1 MKKLVIILCFFLSTL
16 AVAQTHSVES
26 IRDKKYR
33 LAINR
38 AEQYLDSL
46 MKKQN
51 IPGLSVSVG
60 SAGKVL
66 WAQGFGYA
74 DLENRTPVSI
84 RSRFRM
90 GSVSK
95 SITSV
100 AIGKLVQE
108 SKLDPDKSVSFYVPW
123 FPAKRFEFSSRQ
135 LATHTA
141 GVRHYSAGDPLSCPK
156 KYGSIR
162 ESLAIFSGD
171 SLLFAPGTSFNY
183 STYGY
188 NVLAAVIE
196 KASGYDYL
204 SYMHK
209 QVFLPLGMA
218 GTCADYSDSI
228 VPNRVRFYER
238 SKTGIVNAALV
249 DNSYKWAGGGLLSTP
264 VDLVKM
270 GLGLIEFTA
279 LEKQT
284 VSMLFTPQKLSDAT
298 NTNYAFGWRTGQ
310 DKNGKRILHHGGL
323 IDGGRTFL
331 MLYPDDD
338 LVIAIAAN
346 MSGANINVPDAETIA
361 NFFLK

>member
-1 MKKLVIILCFFLSTL
+1 MKKLSIIFFFLQTFAL
-16 AVAQTHSVES
+16 AQPHSEES
-26 IRDKKYR
+26 IRNKKYR
-33 LAINR
+33 LAIKL
-38 AEQYLDSL
+38 AERYLDSL

-51 IPGLSVSVG
+51 ISGLSVSVG
-60 SAGKVL
+60 SAGKIL
-66 WAQGFGYA
+66 WAEGFGYA
-74 DLENRTPVSI
+74 DLENRVPVTI

-100 AIGKLVQE
+100 AIGKLIQE
-108 SKLDPDKSVSFYVPW
+108 RKLDPDKSVSFYVPS
-123 FPAKRFEFSSRQ
+123 FPAKRFEFTSRQ

-141 GVRHYSAGDPLSCPK
+141 GIRHYGAGDPLACPK
-156 KYGSIR
+156 KYGSVR
-162 ESLAIFSGD
+162 ESLAIFSED

-188 NVLAAVIE
+188 NLLAAVIE
-196 KASGYDYL
+196 NVSGSDYL
-204 SYMHK
+204 SYMLK
-209 QVFLPLGMA
+209 QVFLPLGMSE
-218 GTCADYSDSI
+218 TCADYSDSI
-228 VPNRVRFYER
+228 VLNRVRFYER
-238 SKTGIVNAALV
+238 KKSGLANAALV

-298 NTNYAFGWRTGQ
+298 NTNYAFGWRVGQ
-310 DKNGKRILHHGGL
+310 DRNGKRIVHHGGL

-346 MSGANINVPDAETIA
+346 MSGANINIPDAETIA
-361 NFFLK
+361 NFFSK